1 MNKEP
6 QDRQKEL
13 LKYMSENVGI
23 SMSQAMKD
31 LGYSESYSNS
41 PDKIK
46 KTKGWKS
53 LMRKYLPDRKLCKV
67 VKQGLD
73 ANRIISAM
81 NTGKQAS
88 GATSD
93 FIEVPDHAVR
103 HKFVETALKMK
114 GKLIEKTDL
123 TTNGKDLET
132 VLVKFINNENDRDT
146 TGV

>member
-41 PDKIK
+41 PNKIK

>member
-1 MNKEP
+1 
-6 QDRQKEL
+6 
-13 LKYMSENVGI
+13 
-23 SMSQAMKD
+23 
-31 LGYSESYSNS
+31 
-41 PDKIK
+41 
-46 KTKGWKS
+46 
-53 LMRKYLPDRKLCKV
+53 
-67 VKQGLD
+67 
-73 ANRIISAM
+73 M